1 MKMKIVSLA
10 LALSM
15 VLGAGAADHTLEH
28 EIESYDGR
36 NLTYNI
42 SDAGSPAE
50 LGEDANDY
58 VGFTGIGILSIV
70 WIVFYSIPNRR
81 GFSAPD
87 CMISAN
93 FVTTGVS
100 LLIFPMGW
108 IQGEAVAFMIV
119 ALGGSLAYSK
129 IEGSGF

>member
-1 MKMKIVSLA
+1 MKLKTGFLA
-10 LALSM
+10 LALFLM
-15 VLGAGAADHTLEH
+15 IGAAAADHTLEH
-28 EIESYDGR
+28 ELEEHEGR

-42 SDAGSPAE
+42 SDPGSPAE
-50 LGEDANDY
+50 LGEDANSY
-58 VGFTGIGILSIV
+58 VPFTGIGILAII
-70 WIVFYSIPNRR
+70 WIVFYSLPNRR
-81 GFSAPD
+81 GYPAPD

-119 ALGGSLAYSK
+119 A
-129 IEGSGF
+129 

>member
-1 MKMKIVSLA
+1 MRLKIGLMA
-10 LALSM
+10 LALCM
-15 VLGAGAADHTLEH
+15 ILPAAAADHTLEH
-28 EIESYDGR
+28 EVESYDSR

-42 SDAGSPAE
+42 SSAGSPAQ

-58 VGFTGIGILSIV
+58 VGFTGLGILAIV
-70 WIVFYSIPNRR
+70 WIVFYSIPNRK
-81 GFSAPD
+81 GYPAPD

-93 FVTTGVS
+93 FVTTGIS

-119 ALGGSLAYSK
+119 ALGGSLAYSRMQ
-129 IEGSGF
+129 G